1 VGAIVNLTPTEHWD
15 YSFADMFRG
24 LLAAVSLRESAR
36 QSHIHVSDLGQC
48 LAVRSGRAGIVLA
61 LKALSLP
68 SAASVGVPLYCCPV
82 VLKAIKTA
90 GYRPRFIDV
99 DSKTYCL
106 SASDLSA
113 KSSEVDAVIAVHMFG
128 NTCDMPALRAAAP
141 GKPFLE
147 DCAQAIGS
155 RFDDRAAGSFGEIA
169 VFSFRSGKYLSV
181 GEGGALYSKEQHHQ
195 ARLQELVSELPKP
208 GRAEEGIHVVNTWL
222 RSLLRT
228 KPLWGMVGNRLWEFY
243 CEKVSYSSQSPV
255 QLGKIYETD
264 RTTVVRRLPALPS
277 FIDQQRSNAA
287 YYSQNLEVDPD
298 MLCFESAGAFFNRLQ
313 YPLLVPSPG
322 ECHRLVAALRD
333 EQIST
338 ARPYKDIVEIA
349 TTYYGYHG
357 DCPVSER
364 IARTVL
370 VIPCNYGLGGGEV
383 ERITSC
389 VNRSWSRVRDRQE
402 MVSMEATHQSSAL
415 RRSNT
420 GEGIAKPQ
428 HSSL

>member
-1 VGAIVNLTPTEHWD
+1 MLNLIPTEHWD

-24 LLAAVSLRESAR
+24 LLTAVSLRRSDS
-36 QSHIHVSDLGQC
+36 QSYIHIPDLGEC
-48 LAVRSGRAGIVLA
+48 LAVRSARAGIVLA

-68 SAASVGVPLYCCPV
+68 SDARIGVPLYCCPV

-106 SASDLSA
+106 SASDLAA
-113 KSSEVDAVIAVHMFG
+113 KSSEVDAVMAVHMFG
-128 NTCDMPALRAAAP
+128 NTCEMPALRAAAP
-141 GKPFLE
+141 GIPFVE

-155 RFDDRAAGSFGEIA
+155 RSDDGPAGSFGEIA

-181 GEGGALYSKEQHHQ
+181 GEGGALYAKEKHYQV
-195 ARLQELVSELPKP
+195 RLQQLISELANP
-208 GRAEEGIHVVNTWL
+208 GRVEEGVHVVKTWL

-228 KPLWGMVGNRLWEFY
+228 KPLWGVVGDRLWEFY
-243 CEKVSYSSQSPV
+243 GEKVSYSSQSPV

-264 RTTVVRRLPALPS
+264 RSTVNRRLPDLPS
-277 FIDQQRSNAA
+277 FIDRQRSNAA
-287 YYSQNLEVDPD
+287 FYSCNLEVDSD
-298 MLCFESAGAFFNRLQ
+298 MLCLESPSAFFNRLQ
-313 YPLLVPSPG
+313 YPLLVPTAG
-322 ECHRLVAALRD
+322 ECHRLAAALRED
-333 EQIST
+333 QIST

-349 TTYYGYHG
+349 AAHYGYQG

-370 VIPCNYGLGGGEV
+370 VIPCNYALSNRDI
-383 ERITSC
+383 ERITGC
-389 VNRSWSRVRDRQE
+389 VNRSWLRVRDGRE
-402 MVSMEATHQSSAL
+402 MVSMEATHPSSAF
-415 RRSNT
+415 RPSKT